1 MISSAAVTP
10 GNRIE
15 KGGVMGR
22 RRLEIYRRAVNLAN
36 TGKYD
41 GWKEIQ
47 AELARQGCER
57 TFGLLTSSRIRSA
70 LDVECERSRQ
80 IIVPAGITGSEA

>member
-1 MISSAAVTP
+1 M
-10 GNRIE
+10 
-15 KGGVMGR
+15 MGR
-22 RRLEIYRRAVNLAN
+22 RRLERHRRAVSPAN